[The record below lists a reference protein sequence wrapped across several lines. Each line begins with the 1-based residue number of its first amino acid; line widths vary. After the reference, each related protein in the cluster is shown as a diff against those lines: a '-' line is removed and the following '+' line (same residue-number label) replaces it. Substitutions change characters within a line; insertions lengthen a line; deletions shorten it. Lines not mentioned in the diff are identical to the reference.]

1 MSEWNELKVGEGGG
15 ARLDKQTKNKSPP
28 HPHPRSDDYDD
39 YIWRGTKFINYQIKL
54 SAR

>member
-1 MSEWNELKVGEGGG
+1 MKRIKSGGG
-15 ARLDKQTKNKSPP
+15 GLDLTSKQRIKAP
-28 HPHPRSDDYDD
+28 PRSDDYDD